1 MATKQEVIES
11 LMEQLKNLAITD
23 ERFEKVLERIERI
36 STLNT

>member
-11 LMEQLKNLAITD
+11 LMEQLKNHAITD
-23 ERFEKVLERIERI
+23 EMFEKVLERIERI